1 MTTSTSSPP
10 DFRIERVQPGSPQVR
25 DIARIQLAAFDPF
38 EEYQSVIEPKPRPAL
53 NVRLD
58 RLAFRINEKLAGGE
72 ESSHVAY
79 IAREGGGAEGIV
91 GAAYWLRPGKRHKL
105 PDVSK
110 MDERQREA
118 WEGWETEKYSKLYAA
133 FQAKT
138 DEVLEA
144 RGESGCW

>member
-1 MTTSTSSPP
+1 MTTTTT
-10 DFRIERVQPGSPQVR
+10 FRIERVRPNTPEVR
-25 DIARIQLAAFDPF
+25 DIARVQLAAFDPF

-53 NVRLD
+53 NIRLD
-58 RLAFRINEKLAGGE
+58 RLEFRINEKLAGEDEG
-72 ESSHVAY
+72 SSHVAY
-79 IAREGGGAEGIV
+79 IAREEGLGGGVV

-105 PDVSK
+105 PDVGK

-118 WEGWETEKYSKLYAA
+118 WMGWETEKYSKLYAA

-138 DEVLEA
+138 DEVLAA

>member
-1 MTTSTSSPP
+1 MTVSSSPST
-10 DFRIERVQPGSPQVR
+10 FRIERVQPGSPQVR

-38 EEYQSVIEPKPRPAL
+38 EEYQSVIEPKPRPEL

-58 RLAFRINEKLAGGE
+58 RLEFRINEKLANGE
-72 ESSHVAY
+72 GSSHVAY
-79 IAREGGGAEGIV
+79 VAREEGSGAIV

-105 PDVSK
+105 PDVTK
-110 MDERQREA
+110 MDDSQREA
-118 WEGWETEKYSKLYAA
+118 WTGWETEKYSKLYAA

-138 DEVLEA
+138 DEVLAA